1 MTARSIKESTME
13 KIILINLVIAI
24 IFCICYSYQFL
35 YVIVSLMKKDKP
47 HQETKAHRFA
57 VLIAARNE
65 ETVINHL
72 IDSINTQT
80 YDQGEVTVFVV
91 ADNCTDQTAACAR
104 KMGAIVYERFDQTKI
119 GKGHAMEFLLNQM
132 EKDYAP
138 FDGYFV
144 FDADNVLDQNYIL
157 EMNKTFSDG
166 YDIITSY
173 RNSKNYGDNWISS
186 GYAIWFLW
194 ESEFLNRGR
203 MLLGTSCAVSGTG
216 FFFSRR
222 IIEKYGGWKFFLLT
236 EDIQFT
242 VDNVLSG
249 EKIGYCRQAML
260 YDEQPV
266 KFQQSFR
273 QRMRWAKGFF
283 QVFHRYGLDLFKGS
297 LQRNTSCYDMLM
309 VIMPAIILTLFTLI
323 FNGSM
328 ILFGNY
334 TNSQDDLIMM
344 MMGRMILN
352 MYLMLVF
359 IATVTTATQWKNIH
373 TTSFKKV
380 AYIFTF
386 PFFMFTY
393 IPITIVAFFKKVE
406 WQPIEHS
413 RAKTLAEIKEG

>member
-1 MTARSIKESTME
+1 ME

-373 TTSFKKV
+373 TTSFKKL

>member
-1 MTARSIKESTME
+1 ME

-328 ILFGNY
+328 ILFGDY
-334 TNSQDDLIMM
+334 TTYQDDLIMM

-352 MYLMLVF
+352 MYFMLVF

>member
-1 MTARSIKESTME
+1 ME

-57 VLIAARNE
+57 VVIAARNE

-328 ILFGNY
+328 ILFGDY
-334 TNSQDDLIMM
+334 TTYQDDLIMM

-352 MYLMLVF
+352 MYFMLVF
-359 IATVTTATQWKNIH
+359 IATVTIATQWKNIH
-373 TTSFKKV
+373 TTSFKKL

>member
-1 MTARSIKESTME
+1 ME

-328 ILFGNY
+328 ILFGDY
-334 TNSQDDLIMM
+334 TTYQDDLIMM

-352 MYLMLVF
+352 MYFMLVF
-359 IATVTTATQWKNIH
+359 IATVTIATQWKNIH
-373 TTSFKKV
+373 TTSFKKL

-413 RAKTLAEIKEG
+413 RAKTLAEIKKG

>member
-1 MTARSIKESTME
+1 ME

-328 ILFGNY
+328 ILFGDY
-334 TNSQDDLIMM
+334 TTYQDDLIMM

-373 TTSFKKV
+373 TTSFKKL

>member
-1 MTARSIKESTME
+1 ME

-249 EKIGYCRQAML
+249 EKIGYCSQAML

-328 ILFGNY
+328 ILFGDY
-334 TNSQDDLIMM
+334 TTYQDDLIMM

-373 TTSFKKV
+373 TTSFKKL

>member
-1 MTARSIKESTME
+1 ME

-249 EKIGYCRQAML
+249 EKVGYCRQAML

-309 VIMPAIILTLFTLI
+309 VIMPAIIFTLFTLI
-323 FNGSM
+323 FYGSM
-328 ILFGNY
+328 ILFGIY
-334 TNSQDDLIMM
+334 SNSQDDLIMM

>member
-1 MTARSIKESTME
+1 ME

-328 ILFGNY
+328 ILFGDY
-334 TNSQDDLIMM
+334 TTSQDDLIMM

>member
-1 MTARSIKESTME
+1 ME
-13 KIILINLVIAI
+13 KIILINLLIAI
-24 IFCICYSYQFL
+24 IFFICYSYQFL
-35 YVIVSLMKKDKP
+35 YVIASFFKKEQPYQEAKP
-47 HQETKAHRFA
+47 HHFA

-65 ETVINHL
+65 EAVIEHL
-72 IDSINTQT
+72 IDSINKQT

-91 ADNCTDQTAACAR
+91 ADNCTDSTAKRAR
-104 KMGAIVYERFDQTKI
+104 NMGAVVYERFNQTKV
-119 GKGHAMEFLLNQM
+119 GKGYAMDYLLDKM
-132 EKDYAP
+132 EHDYEP

-144 FDADNVLDQNYIL
+144 FDADNLLDQNYIL
-157 EMNKTFSDG
+157 EMNKTFSNG

-173 RNSKNYGDNWISS
+173 RNSKNYGDNWITA
-186 GYAIWFLW
+186 GYALWFLW

-249 EKIGYCRQAML
+249 EKIGYCQGAML

-266 KFQQSFR
+266 TFQQSFR

-283 QVFHRYGLDLFKGS
+283 QVFHRYGRDLFKGS
-297 LQRNTSCYDMLM
+297 LQRSTSCYDMLM
-309 VIMPAIILTLFTLI
+309 VIMPAIVLTLFTVV
-323 FNGSM
+323 FNGSV

-334 TNSQDDLIMM
+334 TIYQEE
-344 MMGRMILN
+344 MILSMLGCMIAN
-352 MYLMLVF
+352 IYLTLALVG
-359 IATVTTATQWKNIH
+359 ALTTATQWKNIH
-373 TTSFKKV
+373 TTSAKKI

-386 PFFMFTY
+386 PLFMFTY

-406 WQPIEHS
+406 WHPIEHS

>member
-1 MTARSIKESTME
+1 ME

-216 FFFSRR
+216 FFFRRR

-328 ILFGNY
+328 ILFGDY
-334 TNSQDDLIMM
+334 TTYQDDLIMM

-373 TTSFKKV
+373 TTSFKKL

>member
-1 MTARSIKESTME
+1 ME

-104 KMGAIVYERFDQTKI
+104 KMGAIVYERFDQTKV

-328 ILFGNY
+328 ILFGDY
-334 TNSQDDLIMM
+334 TNYQDDLIMM

-352 MYLMLVF
+352 MYFMLVF

-373 TTSFKKV
+373 TTSFKKL

>member
-1 MTARSIKESTME
+1 ME

-328 ILFGNY
+328 ILFGDY
-334 TNSQDDLIMM
+334 TTYQDVLIMM

-373 TTSFKKV
+373 TTSFKKL

>member
-1 MTARSIKESTME
+1 ME

-216 FFFSRR
+216 FFFGRR

>member
-328 ILFGNY
+328 ILFGDY
-334 TNSQDDLIMM
+334 TTYQDDLIMM

-352 MYLMLVF
+352 MYFMLVF

-373 TTSFKKV
+373 TTSFKKL

>member
-1 MTARSIKESTME
+1 ME

-72 IDSINTQT
+72 IDIINTQT

-328 ILFGNY
+328 ILFGDY
-334 TNSQDDLIMM
+334 TTYQDDLIMM

-352 MYLMLVF
+352 MYFMLVF